1 MTEAIFGLLGVVV
14 GGLLSDGM
22 TLWIEHLRVRRDA
35 RTATRLV
42 HYELIRAVS
51 LLDVALDLGSPLP
64 FVVSFA
70 TEAWSEHRSG
80 LARTLDTSTW
90 DAALSAYSAL
100 ETVDQTFSG
109 PDFEP
114 RGGHTEEGVTYVGA
128 AAARVREALD
138 ALGRVGGVPS
148 DDHMKLVKQMVTE
161 RVASLPEE

>member
-1 MTEAIFGLLGVVV
+1 VTEAIFGLLGVVV
-14 GGLLSDGM
+14 GGLLSGGM
-22 TLWIEHLRVRRDA
+22 MLGIEHVREHRDA
-35 RTATRLV
+35 RTAARLV

-51 LLDVALDLGSPLP
+51 LLEVALDLGSPLP

-90 DAALSAYSAL
+90 GAALSAYSAL
-100 ETVDQTFSG
+100 EAVDQTFTG

-114 RGGHTEEGVTYVGA
+114 RGGLTEEGFMYVGA

-138 ALGRVGGVPS
+138 ALGRVGSVPS
-148 DDHMKLVKQMVTE
+148 DDHIKLVKQMVAE